1 MFDRALQ
8 TTCFNFAEMT
18 WKLSEK
24 EGWGPRAAG
33 WRPDNRVEGRG
44 LNKSN
49 SLLKVSMYLFSLK
62 TTIIDTHEEK
72 APSIKTPAL
81 TESIN
86 ADIWVVSTL
95 NQLL

>member
-1 MFDRALQ
+1 
-8 TTCFNFAEMT
+8 
-18 WKLSEK
+18 
-24 EGWGPRAAG
+24 
-33 WRPDNRVEGRG
+33 
-44 LNKSN
+44 
-49 SLLKVSMYLFSLK
+49 MYLFSLK